1 MKILFIGDIV
11 GRPGREAVRILL
23 PQLKEEFKLDLVI
36 ANAENSAGGLGITP
50 KTVNGLFSYGI
61 DILTTGD
68 HIWDRKEILEII
80 EHPYLL
86 RPLNLSINSPGKGF
100 CLFKREDK
108 TVCVVNLLGRVFMEP
123 VDCPFQKMKE
133 FLEMIK
139 KETNIILVD
148 FHAEATSEKKA
159 MGYFLDGEVSCV
171 LGTHT
176 HVQTAD
182 EQILEKGTAYIT
194 DVGMTG
200 PFDSIIGQRKE
211 KIITRFLT
219 GMPVRFQVAEKD
231 VGLES
236 VLIDID
242 PKTGR
247 ANSIQRIRKDVSR
260 ED

>member
-1 MKILFIGDIV
+1 V
-11 GRPGREAVRILL
+11 GKPGREAVRILL
-23 PQLKEEFKLDLVI
+23 PQLKERFKLDLVV
-36 ANAENSAGGLGITP
+36 ANCENSAGGLGLTP
-50 KTVNGLFSYGI
+50 KTVNELFSYGI

-68 HIWDRKEILEII
+68 HIWDRKEVLEII

-100 CLFKREDK
+100 CLFEKEDV

-123 VDCPFQKMKE
+123 VDCPFQKIKDL
-133 FLEMIK
+133 LEIIK
-139 KETNIILVD
+139 KKTNIIIVD

-159 MGYFLDGEVSCV
+159 MGYFLDGEVCCV

-182 EQILEKGTAYIT
+182 EQILEKGCGYIT

-200 PFDSIIGQRKE
+200 SFDSIIGQEKE
-211 KIITRFLT
+211 RIITRFLT
-219 GMPVRFQVAEKD
+219 GMPVRFQVAERD
-231 VGLES
+231 IRLEAV
-236 VLIDID
+236 VLDID
-242 PKTGR
+242 PKTGKT
-247 ANSIQRIRKDVSR
+247 NSIQRIRKNVLR